1 MAGHSKWAQIKRK
14 KAVVDA
20 KRGKLFTKL
29 IREITIAAREG
40 GGNPDGNPRLRL
52 AIDQARAANMPL
64 ENIERAIKK
73 ATGEL
78 EGSKYEE
85 VIYEGYGPGGIAIL
99 IETVTDNKN
108 RTVSELRHLFS
119 RHGGRL
125 AETGSVNWK
134 FQRKGIITLD
144 KNQINEDDLI
154 MLALDAGADDIITE
168 TDYYEVQ
175 TPVENFEKVRRTIS
189 EKGLKIESASL
200 QYVPQNLM
208 KINAKENETA
218 LKLLEILED
227 HDDVQNVYTDADL
240 TEIVS

>member
-1 MAGHSKWAQIKRK
+1 
-14 KAVVDA
+14 
-20 KRGKLFTKL
+20 
-29 IREITIAAREG
+29 
-40 GGNPDGNPRLRL
+40 
-52 AIDQARAANMPL
+52 
-64 ENIERAIKK
+64 
-73 ATGEL
+73 
-78 EGSKYEE
+78 
-85 VIYEGYGPGGIAIL
+85 
-99 IETVTDNKN
+99 
-108 RTVSELRHLFS
+108 
-119 RHGGRL
+119 
-125 AETGSVNWK
+125 
-134 FQRKGIITLD
+134 
-144 KNQINEDDLI
+144 
-154 MLALDAGADDIITE
+154 MLALDLGADDIITE

>member
-14 KAVVDA
+14 KAVADA

-29 IREITIAAREG
+29 IREITIAARQG
-40 GGNPDGNPRLRL
+40 GGNPEGNPRLRL
-52 AIDQARAANMPL
+52 AIEQARAANMPM

-85 VIYEGYGPGGIAIL
+85 ILYEGYGPGGIAIL
-99 IETVTDNKN
+99 IEAVTDNKN
-108 RTVSELRHLFS
+108 RTVSEIRHLFS

-134 FQRKGIITLD
+134 FQRKGIITIS
-144 KNQINEDDLI
+144 KEKISEDDLI
-154 MLALDAGADDIITE
+154 MLALDAGADDVITE
-168 TDYYEVQ
+168 SDYYEIQ
-175 TPVENFEKVRRTIS
+175 TTLENFEKVRKALS

-208 KINAKENETA
+208 KIDGKDNETA
-218 LKLLEILED
+218 LKLLEVLED

-240 TEIVS
+240 TEIE

>member
-14 KAVVDA
+14 KAVADA

-29 IREITIAAREG
+29 IREITIAARQG
-40 GGNPDGNPRLRL
+40 GGNPEGNPRLRL
-52 AIDQARAANMPL
+52 AIDQARAANMPM

-85 VIYEGYGPGGIAIL
+85 IIYEGYGPGGIAIL
-99 IETVTDNKN
+99 IEAVTDNKN

-134 FQRKGIITLD
+134 FQRKGIITITKD
-144 KNQINEDDLI
+144 QINEDDLI
-154 MLALDAGADDIITE
+154 MLAIDLGADDVVTE
-168 TDYYEVQ
+168 TDYYEIQ
-175 TPVENFEKVRRTIS
+175 TSVENFDKVRKALS
-189 EKGLKIESASL
+189 EKGLQIESASL

-208 KINAKENETA
+208 KVDAKENETA
-218 LKLLEILED
+218 LKLLEVLED

-240 TEIVS
+240 TEVE

>member
-14 KAVVDA
+14 KAVADA

-29 IREITIAAREG
+29 IREITIAARQG
-40 GGNPDGNPRLRL
+40 GGNPEGNPRLRL
-52 AIDQARAANMPL
+52 AIEQARAANMPM

-85 VIYEGYGPGGIAIL
+85 ILYEGYGPGGIAIL
-99 IETVTDNKN
+99 IEAVTDNKN
-108 RTVSELRHLFS
+108 RTVSEIRHLFS

-134 FQRKGIITLD
+134 FQRKGIITIS
-144 KNQINEDDLI
+144 KENISEDDLI
-154 MLALDAGADDIITE
+154 MLALDAGADDVVTE
-168 TDYYEVQ
+168 SDYYEIQ
-175 TPVENFEKVRRTIS
+175 TTLENFEKVRKALS

-208 KINAKENETA
+208 KIDGKDNETA
-218 LKLLEILED
+218 LKLLEVLED

-240 TEIVS
+240 TEIE

>member
-14 KAVVDA
+14 KAVADA

-29 IREITIAAREG
+29 IREITIAARQG

-52 AIDQARAANMPL
+52 AIDQARAANMPM

-85 VIYEGYGPGGIAIL
+85 ILYEGYGPGGIAIL
-99 IETVTDNKN
+99 IEAVTDNKN
-108 RTVSELRHLFS
+108 RTVSEIRHLFS

-134 FQRKGIITLD
+134 FQRKGIITIS
-144 KNQINEDDLI
+144 KENISEDDLI
-154 MLALDAGADDIITE
+154 MLALDAGADDVVTE
-168 TDYYEVQ
+168 SDYYEIQ
-175 TPVENFEKVRRTIS
+175 TTLENFEKVRKALS
-189 EKGLKIESASL
+189 EKGLKIENASL

-208 KINAKENETA
+208 KIDGKDNETA
-218 LKLLEILED
+218 LKLLEMLED

-240 TEIVS
+240 TEIE

>member
-14 KAVVDA
+14 KAVADA

-29 IREITIAAREG
+29 IREITIAARQG

-52 AIDQARAANMPL
+52 AIDQARAANMPM

-85 VIYEGYGPGGIAIL
+85 IIYEGYGPGGIAIL
-99 IETVTDNKN
+99 IEAVTDNKN

-134 FQRKGIITLD
+134 FQRKGIITITKD
-144 KNQINEDDLI
+144 QINEDDLI
-154 MLALDAGADDIITE
+154 MLALDLGADDVVTE
-168 TDYYEVQ
+168 TDYYEIQ
-175 TPVENFEKVRRTIS
+175 TSVENFDKVRKALS
-189 EKGLKIESASL
+189 EKSLQIESASL

-208 KINAKENETA
+208 KVDAKENETA
-218 LKLLEILED
+218 LKLLEVLED
-227 HDDVQNVYTDADL
+227 QDDVQNVYTDADL
-240 TEIVS
+240 TEVE

>member
-52 AIDQARAANMPL
+52 AIDQARAANMPM

-78 EGSKYEE
+78 EVSKYEE
-85 VIYEGYGPGGIAIL
+85 IIYEGYGPGGIAIL
-99 IETVTDNKN
+99 IEAVTDNKN

-144 KNQINEDDLI
+144 KNQISEDDLI
-154 MLALDAGADDIITE
+154 MLALDAGADDVVTE

-175 TPVENFEKVRRTIS
+175 TAVENFEKVRRAIAD
-189 EKGLKIESASL
+189 KGLKIESASL

-208 KINAKENETA
+208 KIDTKENETA
-218 LKLLEILED
+218 LKLLEALED

-240 TEIVS
+240 TEVD

>member
-52 AIDQARAANMPL
+52 AIEQARAANMPM

-78 EGSKYEE
+78 EGAKYEE
-85 VIYEGYGPGGIAIL
+85 IVYEGYGPGGVAIL
-99 IETVTDNKN
+99 IEAVTDNKN

-134 FQRKGIITLD
+134 FQRKGVMTID
-144 KNQINEDDLI
+144 KKQISEDDLI
-154 MLALDAGADDIITE
+154 MLALDAGAEDIVTE
-168 TDYYEVQ
+168 TNYYEIQTSVQ
-175 TPVENFEKVRRTIS
+175 DFEKVRKALL
-189 EKGLKIESASL
+189 EKGIKIESASL

-208 KINAKENETA
+208 KISDKDNETA
-218 LKLLEILED
+218 LKLLEMLED

-240 TEIVS
+240 TEV

>member
-14 KAVVDA
+14 KAVADA

-29 IREITIAAREG
+29 IREISVAARQG
-40 GGNPDGNPRLRL
+40 GGNPQGNPRLRL
-52 AIDQARAANMPL
+52 AIEQARAANMPM

-78 EGSKYEE
+78 EGSKFEE
-85 VIYEGYGPGGIAIL
+85 IIYEGYGPGGIAIL
-99 IETVTDNKN
+99 IEAVTDNKN

-134 FQRKGIITLD
+134 FQRKGIITITKD
-144 KNQINEDDLI
+144 QISEDDLI
-154 MLALDAGADDIITE
+154 MLALELGADDVITE

-175 TPVENFEKVRRTIS
+175 TSLENFEKVRKALS
-189 EKGLKIESASL
+189 EKGLKIDSASL
-200 QYVPQNLM
+200 QFVPQNLM
-208 KINAKENETA
+208 KINSKENETA
-218 LKLLEILED
+218 LKLLEVLED

-240 TEIVS
+240 TEIE

>member
-14 KAVVDA
+14 KAVADA

-29 IREITIAAREG
+29 IREISVAARQG
-40 GGNPDGNPRLRL
+40 GGNPEGNPRLRL
-52 AIDQARAANMPL
+52 AIEQARAANMPM

-78 EGSKYEE
+78 EGSKFEE
-85 VIYEGYGPGGIAIL
+85 IIYEGYGPGGIAIL
-99 IETVTDNKN
+99 IEAVTDNKN

-134 FQRKGIITLD
+134 FQRKGIITITKD
-144 KNQINEDDLI
+144 QISEDDLI
-154 MLALDAGADDIITE
+154 MLALDLGADDVITE

-175 TPVENFEKVRRTIS
+175 TSLENFEKVRKALS
-189 EKGLKIESASL
+189 EKGLKIDSASL
-200 QYVPQNLM
+200 QFVPQNLM
-208 KINAKENETA
+208 KINSKENETA
-218 LKLLEILED
+218 LKLLEVLED

-240 TEIVS
+240 TEIE

>member
-14 KAVVDA
+14 KAVADA

-29 IREITIAAREG
+29 IREITIAARQG
-40 GGNPDGNPRLRL
+40 GGNPEGNPRLRL
-52 AIDQARAANMPL
+52 AIEQARAANMPM

-85 VIYEGYGPGGIAIL
+85 ILYEGYGPGGIAIL
-99 IETVTDNKN
+99 IEAVTDNKN
-108 RTVSELRHLFS
+108 RTVSEIRHLFS

-134 FQRKGIITLD
+134 FQRKGIITIS
-144 KNQINEDDLI
+144 KENISEDDLI
-154 MLALDAGADDIITE
+154 MLALDAGADDVITE
-168 TDYYEVQ
+168 SDYYEIQ
-175 TPVENFEKVRRTIS
+175 TTLENFEKVRKALS

-208 KINAKENETA
+208 KIDGKDNETA
-218 LKLLEILED
+218 LKLLEVLED

-240 TEIVS
+240 TEIE

>member
-14 KAVVDA
+14 KAVNDA

-29 IREITIAAREG
+29 IREIQVAARQG
-40 GGNPDGNPRLRL
+40 GGNPEGNPRLRL
-52 AIDQARAANMPL
+52 AIDQARAANMPM

-78 EGSKYEE
+78 EGAKFEE
-85 VIYEGYGPGGIAIL
+85 IIYEGYGPGGIAIL
-99 IETVTDNKN
+99 IEAMTDNKN
-108 RTVSELRHLFS
+108 RTVSEIRHLFT

-134 FQRKGIITLD
+134 FQRKGIITIT
-144 KNQINEDDLI
+144 KEQISEDDLI
-154 MLALDAGADDIITE
+154 ALALDVGADDVITE

-175 TPVENFEKVRRTIS
+175 TAVENFDKVRKALA

-200 QYVPQNLM
+200 QFVPQSLM
-208 KINAKENETA
+208 KLDAKENETA
-218 LKLLEILED
+218 LKLLEVLED

-240 TEIVS
+240 TEI

>member
-14 KAVVDA
+14 KAVADA

-29 IREITIAAREG
+29 IREISVAARQG
-40 GGNPDGNPRLRL
+40 GGNPEGNPRLRL
-52 AIDQARAANMPL
+52 AIEQARAANMPM

-78 EGSKYEE
+78 EGSKFEE
-85 VIYEGYGPGGIAIL
+85 IIYEGYGPGGIAIL
-99 IETVTDNKN
+99 IEAVTDNKN

-134 FQRKGIITLD
+134 FQRKGIITITKD
-144 KNQINEDDLI
+144 QINEDDLI
-154 MLALDAGADDIITE
+154 MLALDLGADDVITE

-175 TPVENFEKVRRTIS
+175 TSLENFEKVRKALS
-189 EKGLKIESASL
+189 EKGLKIDSASL
-200 QYVPQNLM
+200 QFVPQNLM
-208 KINAKENETA
+208 KINSKENETA
-218 LKLLEILED
+218 LKLLEVLED

-240 TEIVS
+240 TEIE

>member
-14 KAVVDA
+14 KAVADA

-29 IREITIAAREG
+29 IREISIAARQG
-40 GGNPDGNPRLRL
+40 GGNPEGNPRLRL
-52 AIDQARAANMPL
+52 AIEQARAANMPM

-78 EGSKYEE
+78 EGSKFEE
-85 VIYEGYGPGGIAIL
+85 IIYEGYGPGGIAIL
-99 IETVTDNKN
+99 IEAVTDNKN

-134 FQRKGIITLD
+134 FQRKGIIIITKD
-144 KNQINEDDLI
+144 QISEDDLI
-154 MLALDAGADDIITE
+154 MLALDTGADDVITE
-168 TDYYEVQ
+168 SDYYEIQ
-175 TPVENFEKVRRTIS
+175 TPLENFEKVRKALS
-189 EKGLKIESASL
+189 EKGLKIDSASL
-200 QYVPQNLM
+200 QFVPQNLM
-208 KINAKENETA
+208 KIESKENETA
-218 LKLLEILED
+218 LKLLEVLED

-240 TEIVS
+240 TEIE